1 MRVSASLAAMYVH
14 QVYAWC
20 QPRSEEGM
28 GSPETSNGWLWAP
41 PPHSHFGWVP
51 GNKLRSSL
59 WGISIFLQFFLLSV
73 LSQGLAELPK
83 LVLFSP
89 RTWDPVWTETQPLRH
104 HIPSPRVSGNH
115 HSFCFSEADNLRPFM
130 SKEWCSVS
138 DGDQLTSAPQL
149 PFCNCRRMCWL
160 CSLTA

>member
-1 MRVSASLAAMYVH
+1 MLHLQLCMCTKCMPGASRG
-14 QVYAWC
+14 QRRAWD
-20 QPRSEEGM
+20 PLKLVM
-28 GSPETSNGWLWAP
+28 GGCEPP
-41 PPHSHFGWVP
+41 PPHTHFGWVP